1 MPMMQ
6 QGTLGAKTPFHEFI
20 CNTCGKPLKVHW
32 VYKPEQLADV
42 FLLTRQ
48 GRKPDGKL
56 YCHRDQVG
64 FAGMY
69 YQRQLRRTMVEGYNA

>member
-1 MPMMQ
+1 MPMML
-6 QGTLGAKTPFHEFI
+6 QGAISKPTPFHEFI
-20 CNTCGKPLKVHW
+20 CGNCGRTLKTHW

-42 FLLTRQ
+42 FLLTTQ

-56 YCHRDQVG
+56 YCRRDQLG

-69 YQRQLRRTMVEGYNA
+69 YQRQLRRTMVDGYNA